1 MGTDFK
7 SVPIFHEREGDLK
20 RRTAA
25 EEDES
30 SAAVLFHGWD
40 WIIWRAGNTET
51 TVISFLQFDFVVPLC
66 YHYIKSFQIEDLAM
80 QTIDVNQAKQHFPE
94 LIEQTISGDEVVITQ
109 EGQPVVRLVAMIK
122 PPRKQRRFGSARG
135 LIKMA
140 DDIGEPLEDFKEYT

>member
-1 MGTDFK
+1 M
-7 SVPIFHEREGDLK
+7 K
-20 RRTAA
+20 RRAAAGVSSTAVP
-25 EEDES
+25 
-30 SAAVLFHGWD
+30 VLWLGLDYLASGQHGNS
-40 WIIWRAGNTET
+40 GCF
-51 TVISFLQFDFVVPLC
+51 VLQIDFVVPLC

-80 QTIDVNQAKQHFPE
+80 QIIDVNQAKQHFPE

>member
-1 MGTDFK
+1 M
-7 SVPIFHEREGDLK
+7 
-20 RRTAA
+20 
-25 EEDES
+25 
-30 SAAVLFHGWD
+30 
-40 WIIWRAGNTET
+40 
-51 TVISFLQFDFVVPLC
+51 
-66 YHYIKSFQIEDLAM
+66 QI
-80 QTIDVNQAKQHFPE
+80 IDVNQAKQHFPE

>member
-1 MGTDFK
+1 LHQGRRVSFFRGG
-7 SVPIFHEREGDLK
+7 SV
-20 RRTAA
+20 
-25 EEDES
+25 S
-30 SAAVLFHGWD
+30 
-40 WIIWRAGNTET
+40 WRGLDYLASGQYGNSGCF
-51 TVISFLQFDFVVPLC
+51 VLQFDFVVPLC
-66 YHYIKSFQIEDLAM
+66 YQYIKSFQIEDLAM